1 MKLSSSYFHGVKLK
15 SDSITEFALV
25 ESLFLPNQKNP
36 EHWHEHPSFC
46 VVLEGGFTETYRRNS
61 FMCAP
66 STLLFYPGGEAHTEC
81 FHNLRTR
88 CFVIDV
94 NPSWLK
100 RIIQGPSLISQPA
113 NFHGGKIP
121 GLALKVYQEF
131 RAMDKFSR
139 LSIEGIMLE
148 MLAEL
153 SRCSQRLRARQPTA
167 RIEFAREL
175 IHEHFS
181 EPLTLSAIA
190 DLVGLHPVYLAQAF
204 RKAYGNSVGEYVR
217 RLRIEFACRQL
228 SNIAIP
234 VARIAAEAGFFD
246 QSHFTR
252 TFKRLMGMTPA
263 EFRKS
268 LR

>member
-1 MKLSSSYFHGVKLK
+1 MKLSSGHFHGIRLK

-46 VVLEGGFTETYRRNS
+46 VVLQGSFTETYRRNS

-88 CFVIDV
+88 CFVIEV
-94 NPSWLK
+94 KPSWLE
-100 RIIQGPSLISQPA
+100 RITQGLSFIAHPA

-121 GLALKVYQEF
+121 GLAMKVYQEF
-131 RAMDKFSR
+131 HAMDKFSR

-148 MLAEL
+148 MMAEL
-153 SRCSQRLRARQPTA
+153 SRRSQQLRDSRPTA
-167 RIEFAREL
+167 RIELVREL

-181 EPLTLSAIA
+181 EPLTLRAIA
-190 DLVGLHPVYLAQAF
+190 DLVGLHPIFLAQAF
-204 RKAYGNSVGEYVR
+204 RKAYGNSIGEYIR

-234 VARIAAEAGFFD
+234 IARIAADAGFFD

-263 EFRKS
+263 EFRKK